1 MDRLGINPGFL
12 LAQIV
17 NFLIIALL
25 LWFLI
30 WKPMVR
36 ALEARRERIARG
48 LEDARAAEQ
57 KLANAERDAQKLID
71 QRRTE
76 ANKLVEE
83 ARANAEAQV
92 KALLEEA
99 RHEAEAIRTRARQE
113 ATEER
118 DAMLEGVRTQVA
130 QIAIAAAERVIGQ
143 SLDEKKAQGIV
154 AEFFAKAPTGI
165 ADLGESVEVVS
176 ALPLTDA
183 EKEQVKTQTKAKNL
197 DFRVD
202 PNILGGLILRSGDK
216 VVDGSVRS
224 SLGSLAAQMY

>member
-154 AEFFAKAPTGI
+154 ADFFAKAPAGI
-165 ADLGESVEVVS
+165 ANLGESVEVVS

-183 EKEQVKTQTKAKNL
+183 EKEQIKKQTKAKNL

-224 SLGSLAAQMY
+224 SLGSLAAQMH